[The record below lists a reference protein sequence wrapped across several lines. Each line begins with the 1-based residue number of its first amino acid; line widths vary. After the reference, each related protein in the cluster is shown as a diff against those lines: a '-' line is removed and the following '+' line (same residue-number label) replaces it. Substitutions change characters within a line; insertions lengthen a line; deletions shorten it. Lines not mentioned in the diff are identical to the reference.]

1 VGVSG
6 GMIVLWNSSVF
17 SGLLIE
23 VKWFGPMIRFTSVHD
38 NSSWVLVCVYG
49 LAKGWRGIILCPG
62 YIIFRFLCMRIGY
75 YWEILILFD
84 LQTIG
89 ISQGVMSMTCFC
101 VTR

>member
-1 VGVSG
+1 VILWTSVLFINLLLNVSVILLTHLLWGVSG

-49 LAKGWRGIILCPG
+49 LAKGRRGIILCPS
-62 YIIFRFLCMRIGY
+62 YIIFRF
-75 YWEILILFD
+75 
-84 LQTIG
+84 
-89 ISQGVMSMTCFC
+89 
-101 VTR
+101 

>member
-1 VGVSG
+1 VILWTSVLFINLLLNVSVILLTHLLWGVSG

-23 VKWFGPMIRFTSVHD
+23 VKWFGPMIRFTSVHN

-62 YIIFRFLCMRIGY
+62 YIIFSF
-75 YWEILILFD
+75 
-84 LQTIG
+84 
-89 ISQGVMSMTCFC
+89 
-101 VTR
+101 